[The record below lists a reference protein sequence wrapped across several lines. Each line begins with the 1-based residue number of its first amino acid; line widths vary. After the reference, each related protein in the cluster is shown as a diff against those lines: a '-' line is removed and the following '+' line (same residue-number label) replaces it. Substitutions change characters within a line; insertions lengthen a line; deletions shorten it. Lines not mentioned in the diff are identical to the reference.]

1 MGTNQESKTSQR
13 LRTQWGLWKTCRIEA
28 NERGLLH
35 EYNTPVRILR
45 AGEYRLFDPQGKLR
59 LDVFALSQPL
69 FRHAQADWLRAEK
82 ADWLESEL
90 TLVETA
96 GNELAWVR
104 YDDKLADLLP
114 PRTRALYWRGF
125 VQVTVDRVSLD
136 ALQELPQA
144 LLRELATATFAG
156 AHASP
161 TQAVMS
167 ADVPAH
173 ATGVL
178 TVDEKEV
185 RLLAPGRYG
194 FYKTGRSLSLQTV
207 DMREQALEISGQ
219 EILTADK
226 VALRLNMG
234 VSWKVTDVLTCMKE
248 LAKPGEHLYR
258 EIQFALRQVVGT
270 RTLDALLENKSA
282 LDREVL
288 ELVAAKLTRQGIAL
302 TRVGLKDIILPGDM
316 KTIMT
321 RVVEAEKAA
330 MANVIR
336 RREETSATRSLLNTA
351 RVMEDNPVALR
362 LKELETL
369 ERITEKIGHISVY
382 GGLEGV
388 LQDLVKLAPARKSEE
403 KPQAP

>member
-1 MGTNQESKTSQR
+1 MMTKETKTPR
-13 LRTQWGLWKTCRIEA
+13 LSSRWGLWKTCRIEA
-28 NERGLLH
+28 DERALLH
-35 EYNTPVRILR
+35 EFNTPARVLR
-45 AGEYRLFDPQGKLR
+45 AGEYRFFDPRNSLSLEVFKLG
-59 LDVFALSQPL
+59 QPL

-82 ADWLESEL
+82 TEWLESEL
-90 TLVETA
+90 LAVETGA
-96 GNELAWVR
+96 NELAWVR
-104 YDDKLADLLP
+104 YDGRLADLLP
-114 PRTRALYWRGF
+114 ARTRALYWRGF
-125 VQVTVDRVSLD
+125 VQVTVERVSLD

-144 LLRELATATFAG
+144 LLRELATTSFVG

-161 TQAVMS
+161 AQLVMQAE
-167 ADVPAH
+167 VPAH

-178 TVDEKEV
+178 TVDEKDI

-194 FYKTGRSLSLQTV
+194 FYKSGRSLNLQTV
-207 DMREQALEISGQ
+207 DLREQALEISGQ

-226 VALRLNMG
+226 VALRLTVG
-234 VSWKVTDVLTCMKE
+234 VSWKITDVLTCQRE
-248 LAKPGEHLYR
+248 LAKPGEQLYR

-270 RTLDALLENKSA
+270 RSLDALLENKST
-282 LDREVL
+282 LDREVQ
-288 ELVAAKLTRQGIAL
+288 ELVADKLARQGITL

-316 KTIMT
+316 KAIMT

-382 GGLEGV
+382 GGLEGI
-388 LQDLVKLAPARKSEE
+388 LQDLVKLAPGNK
-403 KPQAP
+403 APEQSGSV